1 MAIVRFDAIRSKASG
16 SITNSYT
23 VLGSALTRNWRIT
36 RIINDT
42 DGDVMISAD
51 GTTDNLYLPAGS
63 FVLYDFATNAVSV
76 NESDWFVMQ
85 INTQFYVKYTSAP
98 TTGSVYIE
106 GVYSTGV

>member
-1 MAIVRFDAIRSKASG
+1 MAIVRFDAIRSKAAG

-23 VLGSALTRNWRIT
+23 TIGSALTRNWRIT

-42 DGDVMISAD
+42 DGDILISAD

-76 NESDWFVMQ
+76 NESDWFVTE
-85 INTQFYVKYTSAP
+85 IGTQFYVKYTSAP
-98 TTGSVYIE
+98 TSGSVYIE